1 MKNYKITNNYLST
14 KHLNTLNKVV
24 LSNNFPW
31 FIQEID
37 ESFPEYKQ
45 FVHIFF
51 KDNNFSSPHVSIIK
65 PFLKKILYKK
75 LIRIKINL
83 LTQTNKIIDHPYHID
98 SNVKNSMTSIFYLN
112 TNNGYTK
119 IKNKDKIISKKNTL
133 LTFPSSWAHHGTTC
147 TNKEYRIVLN
157 IVYER

>member
-24 LSNNFPW
+24 LSNDFPW

-37 ESFPEYKQ
+37 ESFPKYKQ

-51 KDNNFSSPHVSIIK
+51 KDNNFSSPHVSIIE
-65 PFLKKILYKK
+65 PFLKKIPYKK

-98 SNVKNSMTSIFYLN
+98 SNVKNSITSIFYLN
-112 TNNGYTK
+112 TNNGYTEFK
-119 IKNKDKIISKKNTL
+119 SKDKIISKKI
-133 LTFPSSWAHHGTTC
+133 H
-147 TNKEYRIVLN
+147 Y
-157 IVYER
+157 

>member
-14 KHLNTLNKVV
+14 KHLNILNKVI

-37 ESFPEYKQ
+37 ESFPGHRQ

-51 KDNNFSSPHVSIIK
+51 KDDNFTTFYSYLIEPL
-65 PFLKKILYKK
+65 LKKISYKK
-75 LIRIKINL
+75 LIRVKVNL
-83 LTQTNKIIDHPYHID
+83 LTQTNKIIEHPYHID
-98 SNVKNSMTSIFYLN
+98 SNVKNSITSIFYLN

-133 LTFPSSWAHHGTTC
+133 LTFPSSWEHHGTTC

>member
-14 KHLNTLNKVV
+14 KHLNILNKVI

-37 ESFPEYKQ
+37 ESFPGHRQ

-51 KDNNFSSPHVSIIK
+51 KDNNFTTFYSYLIEPL
-65 PFLKKILYKK
+65 LKKISYKK
-75 LIRIKINL
+75 LIRVKVNL
-83 LTQTNKIIDHPYHID
+83 LTQTNKIIEHPYHID
-98 SNVKNSMTSIFYLN
+98 SNVKNSITSIFYLN

-133 LTFPSSWAHHGTTC
+133 LTFPSSWEHHGTTC

>member
-14 KHLNTLNKVV
+14 KHLNTLNKVI

-37 ESFPEYKQ
+37 ESFPGHRQ

-51 KDNNFSSPHVSIIK
+51 KDNNFTTFYSYLIEPL
-65 PFLKKILYKK
+65 LKKISYKK
-75 LIRIKINL
+75 LIRVKVNL
-83 LTQTNKIIDHPYHID
+83 LTQTNKIIEHPYHID
-98 SNVKNSMTSIFYLN
+98 SNVKNSITSIFYLN

-133 LTFPSSWAHHGTTC
+133 LTFPSSWEHHGTTC